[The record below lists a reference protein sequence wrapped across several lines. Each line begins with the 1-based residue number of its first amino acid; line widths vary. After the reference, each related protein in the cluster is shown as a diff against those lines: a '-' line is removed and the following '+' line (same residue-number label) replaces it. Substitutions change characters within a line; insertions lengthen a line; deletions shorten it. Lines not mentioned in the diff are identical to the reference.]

1 MENYTFRIVDGKTEL
16 ALDMDSTK
24 KYIDYIQKTW
34 SKALEKV
41 RELGGKEPGHLSCG
55 QDYRIQH
62 WLFQNGIHF
71 VPVHSANRQLKFSDP
86 YHFIVVGFNFINGYN
101 IGPVYPDK

>member
-41 RELGGKEPGHLSCG
+41 RELAKKSQGIYLAGKIIEFSIGYFRTASTSCR
-55 QDYRIQH
+55 YI
-62 WLFQNGIHF
+62 L
-71 VPVHSANRQLKFSDP
+71 L
-86 YHFIVVGFNFINGYN
+86 
-101 IGPVYPDK
+101 IGS